1 MEQKVVHM
9 SKNRALMASTLIED
23 LTRLVEQHGDLPVLV
38 GHGHTLMTPYRPK
51 VIPAVA
57 EECVGIDFVCH
68 RPLLSDFVTTPVIHL
83 G

>member
-1 MEQKVVHM
+1 M
-9 SKNRALMASTLIED
+9 SRNKALMASALIED

-51 VIPAVA
+51 VMAAVA
-57 EECVGIDFVCH
+57 EEHVKTEFICH
-68 RPLLSDFVTTPVIHL
+68 RPLLSDFDTTPVIHL